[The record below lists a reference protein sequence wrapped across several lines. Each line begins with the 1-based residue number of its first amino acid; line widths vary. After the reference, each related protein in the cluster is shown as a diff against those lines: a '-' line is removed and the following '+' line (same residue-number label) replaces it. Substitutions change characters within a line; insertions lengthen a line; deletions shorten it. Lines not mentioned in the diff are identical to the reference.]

1 MRPLPSSGCVVY
13 GPTLHG
19 SMWSVVVISL
29 KTYAS
34 IFAHKASKNE
44 LNIKLSTVTLSA
56 LLVVDIVP
64 A

>member
-1 MRPLPSSGCVVY
+1 M
-13 GPTLHG
+13 
-19 SMWSVVVISL
+19 VISL

-44 LNIKLSTVTLSA
+44 LKIKLSTVTLSA